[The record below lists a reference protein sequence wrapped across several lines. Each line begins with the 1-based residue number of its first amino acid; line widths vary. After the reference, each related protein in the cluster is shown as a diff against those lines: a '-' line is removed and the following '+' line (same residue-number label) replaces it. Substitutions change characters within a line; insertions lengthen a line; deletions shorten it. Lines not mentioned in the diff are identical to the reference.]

1 MWIATLKTFNK
12 PFARLHTQFN
22 RELPWPTID
31 MDFINLNQSARR
43 DCDLFYGEQNAP
55 ELEP

>member
-1 MWIATLKTFNK
+1 VDRDPKNVQQA
-12 PFARLHTQFN
+12 FARLHTQFN